1 MRSFVAA
8 CLVVVVIAAGAA
20 AVLNW
25 GVQKSA
31 AQAFATSGVRL

>member
-1 MRSFVAA
+1 MRSFLAA
-8 CLVVVVIAAGAA
+8 CLAIVVVAAGAA

-25 GVQKSA
+25 GVQESA